1 MSGGQKD
8 YDMNRKATI
17 FQTFLDEHQ
26 IGCFRAE
33 VIDDKL
39 HTTVFRSRIEACGQN
54 LPTAVILDDSIYTV
68 IRVQVASGVGR
79 SGNTQRIEQFCNA
92 RNRSYK
98 SFKYYLAENG
108 DIYLDVCLIATAE
121 AFRADTVYTMLDV
134 LVKHLTA
141 DYPSV
146 MRAVWTAN
154 EN

>member
-1 MSGGQKD
+1 
-8 YDMNRKATI
+8 MNQKATI
-17 FQTFLDEHQ
+17 FQTFLNEHRIECFQ
-26 IGCFRAE
+26 TEKIG
-33 VIDDKL
+33 DTL
-39 HTTVFRSRIEACGQN
+39 HTTVFRSRIEACGQS

-68 IRVQVASGVGR
+68 IRVQIASGVGGR
-79 SGNTQRIEQFCNA
+79 GNAQRLEQFCNM

-108 DIYLDVCLIATAE
+108 DIYLDVCLISTAE

-134 LVKHLTA
+134 LVKHLTD